1 MKIAKIDEFQGE
13 YRWLSNFH
21 VQDVLFKG
29 VIFKSVEHAYQSM
42 KTLDPVWAENV
53 RNCATPGEAKK
64 MGKKIKKMGKLRND
78 WEQVNLGIMEEL
90 VRYKFKDP
98 GLRSLLL
105 ATGEAELVEGNNW
118 GDVFFG
124 VCNGVGENHLGKILM
139 KVRHEIYLEIMSG
152 KDII

>member
-21 VQDVLFKG
+21 VQDVLFKS

-53 RNCATPGEAKK
+53 KNCATPGEAKK
-64 MGKKIKKMGKLRND
+64 MGKKIKKMGKLRDD

-90 VRYKFKDP
+90 VRCKFKDP

-105 ATGEAELVEGNNW
+105 ATGEAELIEGNSW
-118 GDVFFG
+118 GDTFYG

-139 KVRHEIYLEIMSG
+139 KVRHEIYHEIMSG